1 MKLFVWKDVLC
12 DFTCGMAIVYAKD
25 EEAAKR
31 LMEEKFPH
39 YVRAQL
45 PFSEV
50 EVRMR
55 NALSMSTEE
64 VRNAGG

>member
-1 MKLFVWKDVLC
+1 MKLFIWEDVLC
-12 DFTCGMAIVYAKD
+12 DYTCGMAVVYAED

-39 YVRAQL
+39 YVRKQL

-50 EVRMR
+50 QVYED
-55 NALSMSTEE
+55 EE
-64 VRNAGG
+64 CAFYTYGGG